1 MLVTEKIGNLET
13 FPLQGRTIDWLLL
26 EWFEANKRILH
37 KKTGSG
43 VEVTLKFL
51 GDNPQFSPGDVLHAD
66 SGSLIAIEIK
76 ETDVIVIRPQTMQ
89 EMAATCYEIGN
100 KHLPLFYQDEEVLV
114 AFEKTLFTFLQASG
128 YKVEKAGR
136 KLIHPLKTT
145 VAPHGNSSSLFS
157 RIMKLTTD
165 PS

>member
-13 FPLQGRTIDWLLL
+13 FPLQGRTIDWLWL
-26 EWFEANKRILH
+26 EWFESNKRILH
-37 KKTGSG
+37 KRTGSG
-43 VEVTLKFL
+43 AEITLRFL
-51 GDNPQFSPGDVLHAD
+51 DNNPQFYPGDVLYAD
-66 SGSLIAIEIK
+66 NNTVVAIEII
-76 ETDVIVIRPQTMQ
+76 ETDVIVIKPQTMR

-100 KHLPLFYQDEEVLV
+100 KHLPLFYQGDEIIV
-114 AFEKTLFTFLQASG
+114 AFEKNLFTFLEASG
-128 YKVEKAGR
+128 YKVEKANR
-136 KLIHPLKTT
+136 KLINPLKTT